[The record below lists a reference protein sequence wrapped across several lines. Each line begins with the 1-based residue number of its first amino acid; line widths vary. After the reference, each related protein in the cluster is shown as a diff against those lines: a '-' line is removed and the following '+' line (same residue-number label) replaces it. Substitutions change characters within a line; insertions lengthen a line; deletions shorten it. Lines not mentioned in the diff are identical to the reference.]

1 MQKLLVSWISRQ
13 HTILVL
19 NLVQDMLVES
29 PSALPLPI
37 NLAHIVFV
45 SASLVVTR
53 RQGVFGIPIRMITG
67 AYSQTRTLGIMASS
81 AATAQGN
88 GGQADMVAQVERVR
102 GDNILPC
109 LYTARKTD
117 LSCVAFGQSTFHGS
131 CVGFSKLLLLLLL
144 LFHCKHRTFC
154 FPQGT
159 LACCCYCRGRKTIP
173 VN

>member
-1 MQKLLVSWISRQ
+1 M
-13 HTILVL
+13 
-19 NLVQDMLVES
+19 D
-29 PSALPLPI
+29 A
-37 NLAHIVFV
+37 
-45 SASLVVTR
+45 
-53 RQGVFGIPIRMITG
+53 RMITG
-67 AYSQTRTLGIMASS
+67 AYSQTSPSRTLAIMASS

-144 LFHCKHRTFC
+144 LLFHHFHCKTQNILLSTRDTSMLLLLSW
-154 FPQGT
+154 P
-159 LACCCYCRGRKTIP
+159 
-173 VN
+173 